1 MGPKKVSGMSLL
13 RGSCYSS
20 IKHHLLGQN
29 TKEIKEDL
37 IIFKLN
43 ISLTFTKPSFH
54 GRNPRKTF
62 KNRSVYILLTGN
74 QNRSLHNSFDAKI
87 VLNWRLQILSPIR
100 CTVVLGISTSSQLKG
115 FFLLSETKGL
125 LQHTDVVEVSAL
137 ARLTFYENLLIGKE
151 TSVRCTH

>member
-1 MGPKKVSGMSLL
+1 MGPKKVSGISLL

-29 TKEIKEDL
+29 TKEIKQDL

-43 ISLTFTKPSFH
+43 IPNLHKAVIARTKSAENIQKSPCPATS
-54 GRNPRKTF
+54 
-62 KNRSVYILLTGN
+62 YLLVI
-74 QNRSLHNSFDAKI
+74 LHNSFDAKI
-87 VLNWRLQILSPIR
+87 VWNWRLQILSPIR
-100 CTVVLGISTSSQLKG
+100 CTVALGISTSSQLKG
-115 FFLLSETKGL
+115 FFLLSERKGL

-151 TSVRCTH
+151 KSVRCTH

>member
-43 ISLTFTKPSFH
+43 IPNLHKAVIARTKSAENIQKSPCPATS
-54 GRNPRKTF
+54 
-62 KNRSVYILLTGN
+62 YLLVI
-74 QNRSLHNSFDAKI
+74 LHNSFDAKI
-87 VLNWRLQILSPIR
+87 VWNWRLQILSPIR
-100 CTVVLGISTSSQLKG
+100 CTVALGISTSSQLKG
-115 FFLLSETKGL
+115 FFYFQKGKVYYNT
-125 LQHTDVVEVSAL
+125 HADVVEVSAL

-151 TSVRCTH
+151 KSVRCTH